1 VIWRLAPAVLTLAAG
16 AASAEGGPSAESV
29 ARFAQA
35 VAAAGCVVTEMNR
48 KTVLAEAE
56 MDETEAGVIAG
67 WLVARGEA
75 DLTEAAL
82 RLTTGA
88 CA

>member
-1 VIWRLAPAVLTLAAG
+1 MIRRLASVCVLLAAG
-16 AASAEGGPSAESV
+16 AAVAEGGPSAESV
-29 ARFAQA
+29 ARFEQA

-56 MDETEAGVIAG
+56 MNETEAGVIAG
-67 WLVARGEA
+67 WLVARDEA
-75 DLTEAAL
+75 DLTDTAL